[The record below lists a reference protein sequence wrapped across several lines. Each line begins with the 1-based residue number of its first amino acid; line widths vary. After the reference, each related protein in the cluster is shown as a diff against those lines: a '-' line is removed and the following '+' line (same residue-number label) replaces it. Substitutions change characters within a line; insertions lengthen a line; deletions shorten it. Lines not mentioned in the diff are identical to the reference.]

1 MGCTDRLAQLVCR
14 SCAADHECIYTYS
27 DVGKKIQKV
36 GTDEIYETAID
47 LPNAGYTYAETD
59 TDSEITA
66 EEALEIITGG
76 ADI

>member
-1 MGCTDRLAQLVCR
+1 MIKTETRTNGL
-14 SCAADHECIYTYS
+14 IYTYS

-36 GTDEIYETAID
+36 GTDEIYDPAID

-76 ADI
+76 ADT

>member
-1 MGCTDRLAQLVCR
+1 MIKTETRTDGL
-14 SCAADHECIYTYS
+14 IYTYS

-36 GTDEIYETAID
+36 GTDEIYDTAID

-59 TDSEITA
+59 ADSEITDA
-66 EEALEIITGG
+66 EALEIITGG

>member
-1 MGCTDRLAQLVCR
+1 MIKTETRTNGL
-14 SCAADHECIYTYS
+14 IYTYS

-36 GTDEIYETAID
+36 GTDEIYDTAID

-59 TDSEITA
+59 ADSEITDS
-66 EEALEIITGG
+66 EALEIITGG

>member
-1 MGCTDRLAQLVCR
+1 MIKTETRTNGL
-14 SCAADHECIYTYS
+14 IYTYS

-36 GTDEIYETAID
+36 GTDEIYDTAID

-76 ADI
+76 ADT

>member
-1 MGCTDRLAQLVCR
+1 MIKTETR
-14 SCAADHECIYTYS
+14 ADGLIRTYS

-36 GTDEIYETAID
+36 GTDEIYDTAID

-59 TDSEITA
+59 ADSEITDF
-66 EEALEIITGG
+66 EALEIITGG

>member
-1 MGCTDRLAQLVCR
+1 MIKTETRTDGLV
-14 SCAADHECIYTYS
+14 YTYS

-36 GTDEIYETAID
+36 GTDEIYDTAID
-47 LPNAGYTYAETD
+47 LSNAGYTYTETD
-59 TDSEITA
+59 ADSEITA

>member
-1 MGCTDRLAQLVCR
+1 MIKTETRTDGL
-14 SCAADHECIYTYS
+14 IYTYS

-36 GTDEIYETAID
+36 GTDEIYDTAID

-59 TDSEITA
+59 ADSEISDS
-66 EEALEIITGG
+66 EALEIITGG

>member
-1 MGCTDRLAQLVCR
+1 MIKTETRTDGLV
-14 SCAADHECIYTYS
+14 YTYS

-36 GTDEIYETAID
+36 GTDEIYDTAID

-59 TDSEITA
+59 ADREITDS
-66 EEALEIITGG
+66 EALEIITGG